1 MTEDLTATSGVGE
14 AAPRAGLRSGTRT
27 QTLVAIGYQVVVGLL
42 AIGLLLSRSDPG
54 RMAPEDWLI
63 LLVLLL
69 VGILCQVLGFTLGP
83 DITVDLGGLF
93 SGAAVLTL
101 GYNGVWVPLLST
113 LYWLLKTERRQWRSA
128 PVASWLSH
136 HLFNLGMNSLP
147 YWLGLFVYH
156 DLLGGQVPLANLG
169 TNLLPVLAFILV
181 YWLVLLMGVSLLL
194 VIAENSI
201 RGAVQW
207 FSKIVTGFALAVYV
221 PALFSPA
228 VAVILNNLGLGF
240 FLFISAGLLGISL
253 MAQRLARS
261 LTSERQRVEEL
272 TTLNALADDII
283 HSPSS
288 VQATGDLLA
297 RHAPRFLPGADFQL
311 CLFEDQAPSA
321 RQIVAD
327 WRDGAAQTA
336 GEAPLTPAWA
346 WLRDQRQP
354 LLHTTAT
361 QAPLP
366 FEWDEAREGPIP
378 GSLLLVPLL
387 ATAVA
392 PQEERCI
399 GGLWMSHARPDAFA
413 PQVLPSVTALAN
425 QLSAALENARL
436 HQESLARERLER
448 ELALARG
455 IQTSFLPA
463 GVPQV
468 EGWDFVASLEP
479 ARHVSGD
486 FYDFIPLPGGRW
498 GLLIA
503 DVADKGMPAALYMA
517 LARTL
522 IRAHA
527 PDHAN
532 DPAACL
538 RAANNQIL
546 SDTQSDLFVTVF
558 YGIFD
563 PETGEMAFANA
574 GHNPPLLCNY
584 EGRSAEPLRNTGMA
598 LGVLVDLPLE
608 NGRVAIAPS
617 GYLVLYTDGVTEA
630 HDEDLNPFGYERL
643 VQAVAAPSGVSDGA
657 AVVHAHILAALEA
670 FVAGAPQ
677 FDDLTLM
684 VVGRKP

>member
-1 MTEDLTATSGVGE
+1 
-14 AAPRAGLRSGTRT
+14 
-27 QTLVAIGYQVVVGLL
+27 
-42 AIGLLLSRSDPG
+42 
-54 RMAPEDWLI
+54 
-63 LLVLLL
+63 
-69 VGILCQVLGFTLGP
+69 
-83 DITVDLGGLF
+83 
-93 SGAAVLTL
+93 
-101 GYNGVWVPLLST
+101 
-113 LYWLLKTERRQWRSA
+113 
-128 PVASWLSH
+128 
-136 HLFNLGMNSLP
+136 MNSLP
-147 YWLGLFVYH
+147 YWLGLFIYH
-156 DLLGGQVPLANLG
+156 DLLGGEIPLASFG
-169 TNLLPVLAFILV
+169 ANLLPALAFILV
-181 YWLVLLMGVSLLL
+181 YWLVLLVGVNLLL
-194 VIAENSI
+194 VIAESSL

-207 FSKIVTGFALAVYV
+207 FSNILAGFALAVYV

-240 FLFISAGLLGISL
+240 FLFVSAGLLGISL

-261 LTSERQRVEEL
+261 LASERQRVAEL
-272 TTLNALADDII
+272 TALNALAHDII

-297 RHAPRFLPGADFQL
+297 HHAPRFLPGADFQL
-311 CLFEDQAPSA
+311 CLFDERTPSA

-327 WRDGAAQTA
+327 WRDGAAQPS
-336 GEAPLTPAWA
+336 GDAPLTPAWT
-346 WLRDQRQP
+346 WILERRKS
-354 LLHTTAT
+354 LLHTAAAP
-361 QAPLP
+361 APLP
-366 FEWDEAREGPIP
+366 FEWDEVQDGPLP
-378 GSLLLVPLL
+378 GSLLLIPLL

-468 EGWDFVASLEP
+468 EGWNFVASLQP

-486 FYDFIPLPGGRW
+486 FYDFIPLPDGRW

-517 LARTL
+517 LARTM

-538 RAANNQIL
+538 RAANNQIR

-558 YGIFD
+558 YGILD
-563 PETGEMAFANA
+563 PATGEMSFANA
-574 GHNPPLLCNY
+574 GHNPPLLYNQ
-584 EGRSAEPLRNTGMA
+584 EGQPADLLRNTGMA

-608 NGRVAIAPS
+608 NDRAIITPG

-643 VQAVAAPSGVSDGA
+643 LQATAASSGASIGA
-657 AVVHAHILAALEA
+657 ATVHGQILAILEA

-684 VVGRKP
+684 VAGRKP